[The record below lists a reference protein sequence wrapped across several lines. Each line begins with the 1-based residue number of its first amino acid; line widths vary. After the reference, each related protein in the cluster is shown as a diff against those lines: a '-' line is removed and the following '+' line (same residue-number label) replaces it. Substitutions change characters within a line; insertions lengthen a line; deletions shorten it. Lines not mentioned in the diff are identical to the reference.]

1 EQRVDAREVMEAVL
15 PELLHEPGEIAR
27 VRDQHAFAALCSH
40 AEAVTLQRED
50 VVERQRRDH
59 HDALYALEDVALP
72 GLRLRDVE
80 HDVAMAQHRAFRRTG
95 RAAGVL
101 EEREIGVAELDRLER
116 MAAPALQ

>member
-1 EQRVDAREVMEAVL
+1 PLFR
-15 PELLHEPGEIAR
+15 
-27 VRDQHAFAALCSH
+27 S
-40 AEAVTLQRED
+40 
-50 VVERQRRDH
+50 QRRDH

-116 MAAPALQ
+116 MAAPALQRRRPADAARQAPVRYPFLHVLHDEIDDPALRLPQQ